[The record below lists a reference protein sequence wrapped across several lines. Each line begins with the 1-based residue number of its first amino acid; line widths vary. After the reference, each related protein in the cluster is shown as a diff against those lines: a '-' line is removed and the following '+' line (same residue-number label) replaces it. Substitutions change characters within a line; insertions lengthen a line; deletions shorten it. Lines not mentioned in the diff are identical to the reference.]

1 MKLFQATFATGI
13 LPVAAAEAIRVASAE
28 AVAAKAAARF
38 NANTTVFAPS
48 VVVPAAPKV
57 AGNDVGVVFRRAA
70 AVAAP
75 AATADSFQA
84 ILSAVRACANVSEYD
99 AAVAQAAVADGCATP
114 AQRKLAEQSALIQR
128 NMGRAAIALAQLQ
141 AAPAKAVA
149 KAPAKA
155 KASVMELPKAAP
167 AVKVRVRAPIG
178 FAAHVEAVKAAAV
191 RKAAAKAAYVAK
203 TASVRKGKGGG
214 SSRKIGRNVRKAV
227 AAKAVVAKAMALTA
241 ISRMVPAVVET
252 AIAPSAAA
260 DWARIVASMAKY
272 PRASRH
278 ITGTVYETQYTD
290 GTSEVRQFTF
300 KGEFVVSSVLV

>member
-28 AVAAKAAARF
+28 EVAAKAAARF
-38 NANTTVFAPS
+38 QANTTVFAPS

-84 ILSAVRACANVSEYD
+84 ILSAVRACAHVSEYE

-114 AQRKLAEQSALIQR
+114 AQRKLAEQTALIQR
-128 NMGRAAIALAQLQ
+128 NLGKAAIALTQLQ
-141 AAPAKAVA
+141 A
-149 KAPAKA
+149 APAKA

-167 AVKVRVRAPIG
+167 AVKAKVRAPIG
-178 FAAHVEAVKAAAV
+178 FAAHVEAVKAAAA

-214 SSRKIGRNVRKAV
+214 SSRKIGRNVRKA

-241 ISRMVPAVVET
+241 ISRQVSTVET
-252 AIAPSAAA
+252 SVAPSAAA